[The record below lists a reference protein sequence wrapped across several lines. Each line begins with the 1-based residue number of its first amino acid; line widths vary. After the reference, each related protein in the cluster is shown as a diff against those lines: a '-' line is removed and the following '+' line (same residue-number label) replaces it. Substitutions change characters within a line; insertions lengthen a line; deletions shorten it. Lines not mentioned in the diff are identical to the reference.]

1 MLAEQFGEHNL
12 AVANDG
18 SPTFFRPPCTF
29 SAIDVT
35 AHSPEIPLSWRVAAD
50 TMGSDH
56 FPVFID
62 IIGLQRP
69 GVHEISV
76 IHWDRF
82 RDNLGRSTRPLLE
95 AISDAAKEATIKAS
109 VPTSFPAPDL
119 TLLNLCAAR
128 RRAQRLLQR
137 KGGVTFKTLFNRID
151 AALRRYAKKCF
162 KRQWD
167 LICSSVDAT
176 TPARRIWRLMDSLSG
191 KRMYSLPFAYL
202 ALCTGKLQA
211 ALAEDVAT
219 LYAAAV
225 SQPKSRLSAQDSILD
240 IVSAVQHAA
249 ASRKSTVAAF
259 FDIQAAFD
267 NVEPAS
273 VLAQLTSW
281 GITGR
286 VQGFLE
292 GFLSDRSI
300 QVKLS
305 NTLSQSRP
313 LQRGLPQGSVL
324 SPLLF
329 NIAIAGLP
337 AALPNSRIPIGI
349 SMYADDLC
357 IWVSG
362 FRHPTLRAIM
372 QSAINKIQAF
382 LENQGLSIS
391 GHKAAAM
398 VFPGRNRLLR
408 EVKLQLDS
416 QPLRLVSKHR
426 FLGITLQ
433 NRCKWHDQIKAVT
446 ASTISSRNAVRRVGG
461 QNWGNSPRSMLTLHS
476 SLVVIRLMYSLPYM
490 DLLPSQADKLE
501 RLHRAGLRTS
511 LGVPRS
517 AKNER
522 VYEEARSLPLH
533 LQASQRLLLQ
543 VIRLGET
550 HPGQSLIKR
559 LRTRTQSKLSL
570 ATKTLAALGWEPPQI
585 INPHGRTP
593 PWEAGLQLAELL
605 PGVRKK
611 ANTPPLVLK
620 AAAQEQLAARYPRH
634 LHIYTDGSV
643 DRSRQSSTAAYHIP
657 DLQKDWSARTTHMVS
672 STTAELLAIA
682 EALTATKS
690 LPPQL
695 IVVLTDSR
703 GGIQR
708 IRKPG
713 PCPTANEVAALV
725 YSLEEGELCK
735 QQNNPVYSK
744 NCKSEKKGGLVLS
757 EKDMIRE
764 KKGNHWGEESE
775 IRHACSWWDG
785 LWPDAEHLGDKQ
797 KKTNVDAAQA
807 TKQQLHQDFVSRDLQ
822 TTNLGAVPAT
832 IQQRDCKGSFTHL

>member
-12 AVANDG
+12 VVANDG

-128 RRAQRLLQR
+128 RRAQRLLQH
-137 KGGVTFKTLFNRID
+137 
-151 AALRRYAKKCF
+151 
-162 KRQWD
+162 
-167 LICSSVDAT
+167 
-176 TPARRIWRLMDSLSG
+176 
-191 KRMYSLPFAYL
+191 
-202 ALCTGKLQA
+202 
-211 ALAEDVAT
+211 
-219 LYAAAV
+219 
-225 SQPKSRLSAQDSILD
+225 SILD

-313 LQRGLPQGSVL
+313 VQRGLPQGSVL

-337 AALPNSRIPIGI
+337 AALPNSRILISI

-398 VFPGRNRLLR
+398 VFPGRNRRLR

-476 SLVVIRLMYSLPYM
+476 SLVVSRLMYSLPYM

-690 LPPQL
+690 LPPQQ

-708 IRKPG
+708 IHKPG
-713 PCPTANEVAALV
+713 PCPTANEVPGIEDGSCSPSYWV
-725 YSLEEGELCK
+725 SYER
-735 QQNNPVYSK
+735 PV
-744 NCKSEKKGGLVLS
+744 
-757 EKDMIRE
+757 
-764 KKGNHWGEESE
+764 
-775 IRHACSWWDG
+775 
-785 LWPDAEHLGDKQ
+785 
-797 KKTNVDAAQA
+797 
-807 TKQQLHQDFVSRDLQ
+807 
-822 TTNLGAVPAT
+822 
-832 IQQRDCKGSFTHL
+832 

>member
-1 MLAEQFGEHNL
+1 
-12 AVANDG
+12 
-18 SPTFFRPPCTF
+18 
-29 SAIDVT
+29 
-35 AHSPEIPLSWRVAAD
+35 
-50 TMGSDH
+50 
-56 FPVFID
+56 
-62 IIGLQRP
+62 
-69 GVHEISV
+69 
-76 IHWDRF
+76 
-82 RDNLGRSTRPLLE
+82 
-95 AISDAAKEATIKAS
+95 
-109 VPTSFPAPDL
+109 
-119 TLLNLCAAR
+119 
-128 RRAQRLLQR
+128 
-137 KGGVTFKTLFNRID
+137 
-151 AALRRYAKKCF
+151 
-162 KRQWD
+162 
-167 LICSSVDAT
+167 
-176 TPARRIWRLMDSLSG
+176 
-191 KRMYSLPFAYL
+191 
-202 ALCTGKLQA
+202 
-211 ALAEDVAT
+211 
-219 LYAAAV
+219 
-225 SQPKSRLSAQDSILD
+225 
-240 IVSAVQHAA
+240 
-249 ASRKSTVAAF
+249 
-259 FDIQAAFD
+259 
-267 NVEPAS
+267 
-273 VLAQLTSW
+273 
-281 GITGR
+281 
-286 VQGFLE
+286 
-292 GFLSDRSI
+292 
-300 QVKLS
+300 
-305 NTLSQSRP
+305 
-313 LQRGLPQGSVL
+313 
-324 SPLLF
+324 
-329 NIAIAGLP
+329 
-337 AALPNSRIPIGI
+337 
-349 SMYADDLC
+349 
-357 IWVSG
+357 
-362 FRHPTLRAIM
+362 M

-398 VFPGRNRLLR
+398 VFPGRNRRLR

-476 SLVVIRLMYSLPYM
+476 SLVVSRLMYSLPYM

-690 LPPQL
+690 LPPQQ

-713 PCPTANEVAALV
+713 PCPTANEVRRV
-725 YSLEEGELCK
+725 VRQLEEHGHSISLQWVPSHVGLRGNEIVDRIALRAHDLSPTLRAPPNPKRYQQAIQAFFSDISPWSSSKRPPCLTQGLKRSDATLLFRLRTGSAYTGKLLHRFGRRDTPLC
-735 QQNNPVYSK
+735 QRCAVTEDEVHIVWGCPLHEEARRTFLSALSSQHIRPMTASDVVFPEGPRHRRRIIQSLLLGFLR
-744 NCKSEKKGGLVLS
+744 ETGL
-757 EKDMIRE
+757 
-764 KKGNHWGEESE
+764 
-775 IRHACSWWDG
+775 
-785 LWPDAEHLGDKQ
+785 AE
-797 KKTNVDAAQA
+797 
-807 TKQQLHQDFVSRDLQ
+807 QL
-822 TTNLGAVPAT
+822 
-832 IQQRDCKGSFTHL
+832 

>member
-1 MLAEQFGEHNL
+1 
-12 AVANDG
+12 
-18 SPTFFRPPCTF
+18 
-29 SAIDVT
+29 
-35 AHSPEIPLSWRVAAD
+35 
-50 TMGSDH
+50 
-56 FPVFID
+56 
-62 IIGLQRP
+62 
-69 GVHEISV
+69 
-76 IHWDRF
+76 
-82 RDNLGRSTRPLLE
+82 
-95 AISDAAKEATIKAS
+95 
-109 VPTSFPAPDL
+109 
-119 TLLNLCAAR
+119 
-128 RRAQRLLQR
+128 
-137 KGGVTFKTLFNRID
+137 
-151 AALRRYAKKCF
+151 
-162 KRQWD
+162 
-167 LICSSVDAT
+167 
-176 TPARRIWRLMDSLSG
+176 
-191 KRMYSLPFAYL
+191 
-202 ALCTGKLQA
+202 
-211 ALAEDVAT
+211 
-219 LYAAAV
+219 
-225 SQPKSRLSAQDSILD
+225 
-240 IVSAVQHAA
+240 
-249 ASRKSTVAAF
+249 
-259 FDIQAAFD
+259 
-267 NVEPAS
+267 
-273 VLAQLTSW
+273 
-281 GITGR
+281 
-286 VQGFLE
+286 
-292 GFLSDRSI
+292 
-300 QVKLS
+300 
-305 NTLSQSRP
+305 
-313 LQRGLPQGSVL
+313 
-324 SPLLF
+324 
-329 NIAIAGLP
+329 
-337 AALPNSRIPIGI
+337 
-349 SMYADDLC
+349 
-357 IWVSG
+357 
-362 FRHPTLRAIM
+362 M

-382 LENQGLSIS
+382 LENQDLSIS

-398 VFPGRNRLLR
+398 VFPGRNRRLR

-476 SLVVIRLMYSLPYM
+476 SLVVSRLMYSLPYM

-517 AKNER
+517 AKNQR

-559 LRTRTQSKLSL
+559 LRTRTQSKFSL

-585 INPHGRTP
+585 INPHGTTP

-643 DRSRQSSTAAYHIP
+643 DRFRQSSTAAYHIP

-690 LPPQL
+690 LPPQQ

-713 PCPTANEVAALV
+713 PCPTANEVRRV
-725 YSLEEGELCK
+725 VRQLEEHGHSISLQWVPSHVGLRGNEIVDCLALRAHDLSPTLRAPSDPK
-735 QQNNPVYSK
+735 RYQQAIQAFFLDLSPWSSSK
-744 NCKSEKKGGLVLS
+744 RPPCLTQGLKRSDATLLFRPRTGS
-757 EKDMIRE
+757 AYTGRLLT
-764 KKGNHWGEESE
+764 
-775 IRHACSWWDG
+775 G
-785 LWPDAEHLGDKQ
+785 LDAETLRS
-797 KKTNVDAAQA
+797 
-807 TKQQLHQDFVSRDLQ
+807 VSGVRSPR
-822 TTNLGAVPAT
+822 T
-832 IQQRDCKGSFTHL
+832 RFT

>member
-12 AVANDG
+12 VVANDG

-69 GVHEISV
+69 GVHEVSV

-95 AISDAAKEATIKAS
+95 AISDAAKEATIKAT

-137 KGGVTFKTLFNRID
+137 KDGVTFKTLFNRID
-151 AALRRYAKKCF
+151 AALRRYTKKCF

-191 KRMYSLPFAYL
+191 KRMYSLPFASL

-211 ALAEDVAT
+211 ALAEDFAT

-225 SQPKSRLSAQDSILD
+225 SQPKPRCHADKAPFCMDAPFTESELRSALRASKRRGAPGPDGVTTQMLQNLPDSRLQELLSSFNDIWASSEFPAVWRLAWVVPVLKSGKPAGDLSSYRPVSLTSCVAKLFERLVHARLIWWLEEHNLLPSNITGFRSRLSAQDSILD

-292 GFLSDRSI
+292 GFLSNRSI

-313 LQRGLPQGSVL
+313 VQRGLPQGSVL

-357 IWVSG
+357 IWGFMEVVYYPRGSVDGVALLYAALPVTYSTRGPLAFALRVSP
-362 FRHPTLRAIM
+362 RH
-372 QSAINKIQAF
+372 
-382 LENQGLSIS
+382 E
-391 GHKAAAM
+391 
-398 VFPGRNRLLR
+398 
-408 EVKLQLDS
+408 
-416 QPLRLVSKHR
+416 PLRLS
-426 FLGITLQ
+426 G
-433 NRCKWHDQIKAVT
+433 
-446 ASTISSRNAVRRVGG
+446 VGRG
-461 QNWGNSPRSMLTLHS
+461 
-476 SLVVIRLMYSLPYM
+476 
-490 DLLPSQADKLE
+490 
-501 RLHRAGLRTS
+501 
-511 LGVPRS
+511 
-517 AKNER
+517 
-522 VYEEARSLPLH
+522 
-533 LQASQRLLLQ
+533 
-543 VIRLGET
+543 
-550 HPGQSLIKR
+550 
-559 LRTRTQSKLSL
+559 
-570 ATKTLAALGWEPPQI
+570 
-585 INPHGRTP
+585 
-593 PWEAGLQLAELL
+593 
-605 PGVRKK
+605 
-611 ANTPPLVLK
+611 
-620 AAAQEQLAARYPRH
+620 
-634 LHIYTDGSV
+634 
-643 DRSRQSSTAAYHIP
+643 
-657 DLQKDWSARTTHMVS
+657 ARTHVCWAVHVCFFVLFS
-672 STTAELLAIA
+672 S
-682 EALTATKS
+682 
-690 LPPQL
+690 
-695 IVVLTDSR
+695 
-703 GGIQR
+703 
-708 IRKPG
+708 
-713 PCPTANEVAALV
+713 
-725 YSLEEGELCK
+725 
-735 QQNNPVYSK
+735 
-744 NCKSEKKGGLVLS
+744 
-757 EKDMIRE
+757 
-764 KKGNHWGEESE
+764 
-775 IRHACSWWDG
+775 
-785 LWPDAEHLGDKQ
+785 
-797 KKTNVDAAQA
+797 
-807 TKQQLHQDFVSRDLQ
+807 
-822 TTNLGAVPAT
+822 GA
-832 IQQRDCKGSFTHL
+832 

>member
-1 MLAEQFGEHNL
+1 MDSLRTRITDPVVICGDWNAHHALWGDTREDARGRMLAEQFGEHNL
-12 AVANDG
+12 VVANDG

-56 FPVFID
+56 LPVFID

-109 VPTSFPAPDL
+109 VHTSFPAPDL

-151 AALRRYAKKCF
+151 AALRRHAKKCF

-191 KRMYSLPFAYL
+191 KRMYSLPFASL

-211 ALAEDVAT
+211 ALAEDFAT

-225 SQPKSRLSAQDSILD
+225 SQPKPRCHADKAPFCMDAPFTESELRSALRASKRRGAPGLDGVTTQMLQNLPDSRIQELLSSFNDIWASSESPAVWRLAWVVPVLKSGKPAGDLSSYRPVSLTSCVAKLFKRLVHARLIWWLEEHNLLPSNITGFRSRLPAQDSILD

-249 ASRKSTVAAF
+249 ASRMSTVAAF

-292 GFLSDRSI
+292 GFLSNRSI

-313 LQRGLPQGSVL
+313 VQRGLPQGSVL

-349 SMYADDLC
+349 S
-357 IWVSG
+357 IE
-362 FRHPTLRAIM
+362 RQTLNYGNEKRPSFVNVERRM
-372 QSAINKIQAF
+372 LNYDNVKQRRF
-382 LENQGLSIS
+382 EN
-391 GHKAAAM
+391 
-398 VFPGRNRLLR
+398 
-408 EVKLQLDS
+408 
-416 QPLRLVSKHR
+416 
-426 FLGITLQ
+426 
-433 NRCKWHDQIKAVT
+433 
-446 ASTISSRNAVRRVGG
+446 
-461 QNWGNSPRSMLTLHS
+461 
-476 SLVVIRLMYSLPYM
+476 VV
-490 DLLPSQADKLE
+490 Q
-501 RLHRAGLRTS
+501 
-511 LGVPRS
+511 
-517 AKNER
+517 
-522 VYEEARSLPLH
+522 
-533 LQASQRLLLQ
+533 
-543 VIRLGET
+543 
-550 HPGQSLIKR
+550 
-559 LRTRTQSKLSL
+559 
-570 ATKTLAALGWEPPQI
+570 
-585 INPHGRTP
+585 
-593 PWEAGLQLAELL
+593 
-605 PGVRKK
+605 
-611 ANTPPLVLK
+611 
-620 AAAQEQLAARYPRH
+620 
-634 LHIYTDGSV
+634 
-643 DRSRQSSTAAYHIP
+643 
-657 DLQKDWSARTTHMVS
+657 
-672 STTAELLAIA
+672 
-682 EALTATKS
+682 
-690 LPPQL
+690 
-695 IVVLTDSR
+695 
-703 GGIQR
+703 
-708 IRKPG
+708 
-713 PCPTANEVAALV
+713 
-725 YSLEEGELCK
+725 
-735 QQNNPVYSK
+735 
-744 NCKSEKKGGLVLS
+744 
-757 EKDMIRE
+757 
-764 KKGNHWGEESE
+764 
-775 IRHACSWWDG
+775 
-785 LWPDAEHLGDKQ
+785 
-797 KKTNVDAAQA
+797 
-807 TKQQLHQDFVSRDLQ
+807 
-822 TTNLGAVPAT
+822 
-832 IQQRDCKGSFTHL
+832 

>member
-1 MLAEQFGEHNL
+1 MPPSVHQSPARGRRQTPVALQWNCAGLLTRLAELSLYLQQWKIPILALCEAGLPGNRSIPGYFAYKNPSIPSFPNGSAAIYIQKAIPHHVVDVSDLCTVNRDLVAVRAEIAGRRLTIISIYVRPGGGAVEVAGLVDSLRTRITDPVVICGDWNAHHALWGDTREDARGRMLAEQFGEHNL
-12 AVANDG
+12 VVANDG

-191 KRMYSLPFAYL
+191 KRMYSLPFASL
-202 ALCTGKLQA
+202 ALCMGKLQA
-211 ALAEDVAT
+211 ALAEDFAT

-225 SQPKSRLSAQDSILD
+225 SQPKPPCHADKTPFCMDAPFTESELRSALRASKRRGAPGPDGVTTQMLQNLPDSRLQELLSSFNDIWASSESPAVWRLAWVVPVLKSGKPAGDLSSYRPVSLTSCVAKLFERLVHARLIWWLEEHNLLPSNITGFRSRLSAQDSILD

-313 LQRGLPQGSVL
+313 VQRGLPQGSVL

-337 AALPNSRIPIGI
+337 AALPDSRIPIGI

-357 IWVSG
+357 FW
-362 FRHPTLRAIM
+362 
-372 QSAINKIQAF
+372 
-382 LENQGLSIS
+382 
-391 GHKAAAM
+391 
-398 VFPGRNRLLR
+398 
-408 EVKLQLDS
+408 D
-416 QPLRLVSKHR
+416 
-426 FLGITLQ
+426 
-433 NRCKWHDQIKAVT
+433 
-446 ASTISSRNAVRRVGG
+446 
-461 QNWGNSPRSMLTLHS
+461 
-476 SLVVIRLMYSLPYM
+476 
-490 DLLPSQADKLE
+490 
-501 RLHRAGLRTS
+501 RTS
-511 LGVPRS
+511 ADGQRGV
-517 AKNER
+517 
-522 VYEEARSLPLH
+522 VYKVQCGDCDATY
-533 LQASQRLLLQ
+533 
-543 VIRLGET
+543 IGET
-550 HPGQSLIKR
+550 GRKR
-559 LRTRTQSKLSL
+559 ATRLKEHKRDVAKATHATRSKTEL
-570 ATKTLAALGWEPPQI
+570 AEHCWTTGHSFDLDNATTLAREQRWGQRKLVESWFIRRDSSVCNTNRGP
-585 INPHGRTP
+585 
-593 PWEAGLQLAELL
+593 L
-605 PGVRKK
+605 P
-611 ANTPPLVLK
+611 
-620 AAAQEQLAARYPRH
+620 
-634 LHIYTDGSV
+634 D
-643 DRSRQSSTAAYHIP
+643 
-657 DLQKDWSARTTHMVS
+657 
-672 STTAELLAIA
+672 
-682 EALTATKS
+682 
-690 LPPQL
+690 
-695 IVVLTDSR
+695 
-703 GGIQR
+703 
-708 IRKPG
+708 
-713 PCPTANEVAALV
+713 V
-725 YSLEEGELCK
+725 Y
-735 QQNNPVYSK
+735 
-744 NCKSEKKGGLVLS
+744 
-757 EKDMIRE
+757 
-764 KKGNHWGEESE
+764 
-775 IRHACSWWDG
+775 
-785 LWPDAEHLGDKQ
+785 GDVCDK
-797 KKTNVDAAQA
+797 
-807 TKQQLHQDFVSRDLQ
+807 
-822 TTNLGAVPAT
+822 
-832 IQQRDCKGSFTHL
+832 